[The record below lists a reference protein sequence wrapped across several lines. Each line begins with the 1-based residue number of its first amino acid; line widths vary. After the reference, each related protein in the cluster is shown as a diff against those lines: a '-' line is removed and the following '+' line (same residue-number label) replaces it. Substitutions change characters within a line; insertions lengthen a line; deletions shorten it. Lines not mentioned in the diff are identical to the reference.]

1 MIGQKWVNKFSEYN
15 CTLLKIKQ
23 INKARNG
30 FPGDHTYVR
39 EYYSKGFFFISGI
52 CMENASHTVVSHFLE
67 QIPQSREKN

>member
-1 MIGQKWVNKFSEYN
+1 MIGQNWVNKFSEYN

-39 EYYSKGFFFISGI
+39 EYYSKGFILFQVYVWKMLHI
-52 CMENASHTVVSHFLE
+52 
-67 QIPQSREKN
+67 